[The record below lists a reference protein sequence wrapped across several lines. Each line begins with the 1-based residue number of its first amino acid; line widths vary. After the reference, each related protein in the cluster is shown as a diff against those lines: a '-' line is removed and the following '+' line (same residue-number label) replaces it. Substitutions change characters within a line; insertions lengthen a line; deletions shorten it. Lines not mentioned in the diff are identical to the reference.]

1 MNGRNL
7 CNSMKDILYSF
18 VFVRVTVLGQYA
30 PMLIIIQT
38 LHHLRCSTLPLFLI
52 AAVYHCRVQIKQGQ
66 TVLANS
72 GDIYDTTITGG
83 RLGMMVFGQQDV
95 IWSRLEAKC
104 SDRSV
109 EQVEQV
115 FETGLS

>member
-1 MNGRNL
+1 M
-7 CNSMKDILYSF
+7 
-18 VFVRVTVLGQYA
+18 LGQFA
-30 PMLIIIQT
+30 PMRIIIQA
-38 LHHLRCSTLPLFLI
+38 LHHLLSLTLPLSLI
-52 AAVYHCRVQIKQGQ
+52 VAIYRCRVQIKQGQ

-95 IWSRLEAKC
+95 IWSRLEARC

-109 EQVEQV
+109 ERV
-115 FETGLS
+115 FETGLA